1 MTRAHL
7 TGVRTIR
14 ALVASVLIGSVAL
27 PAAATAA
34 GNRISADSATAAP
47 CHRACLER
55 ALRTDLRSYLKAR
68 GKAEHISAAGLSV
81 RFPGARG
88 TIDVAAGTTRVGGK
102 QPVRPSA
109 VWQIGSNTKAFTS
122 VILLQLEAEHRLSI
136 DDTLG
141 KWLPR
146 YQRWS
151 DVTIKRLLNMT
162 SGIPTYDTTLPFLH
176 AYAAHPHRNF
186 TPRALVRYAAPGTPT
201 TGYSYSNTNYVLGE
215 MIIEKA
221 THHSYRHELRA
232 RIIRPLHLRS
242 LYYRSDTYPRS
253 VTRREPAGYFFNK
266 ETPGFSSLMGRD
278 VSRATL
284 SWARGA
290 GGIIATTRAM
300 TVWEHALYGGRLL
313 PAQQEKELLSLVS
326 VKTGKPIKHTTP
338 SDPQGFALGTA
349 QLTTPQT
356 GRIWF
361 YEGETLGFRTLHMY
375 LPKSGVIVAM
385 GLNSQPTVDQIG
397 NLAIS
402 VYNTLKSNGLLRPPG

>member
-1 MTRAHL
+1 MIRAHR
-7 TGVRTIR
+7 TDVRTLR
-14 ALVASVLIGSVAL
+14 ALVASVLIGSVAV

-34 GNRISADSATAAP
+34 VSRAPADSAAAP
-47 CHRACLER
+47 CHRTCLER

-68 GKAEHISAAGLSV
+68 GKAEHISAAGLTV
-81 RFPGARG
+81 RFPGSRG
-88 TIDVAAGTTRVGGK
+88 TLSVAAGTTRVGGK
-102 QPVRPSA
+102 QPVRPTA

-136 DDTLG
+136 NDTLG

-146 YQRWS
+146 YHQWS

-162 SGIPTYDTTLPFLH
+162 SGIPTYDNSLVFLH
-176 AYAAHPHRNF
+176 TYAAHPHRNF
-186 TPRALVRYAAPGTPT
+186 TPRALVRYAVPGAPT

-215 MIIEKA
+215 MIIEKV
-221 THHSYRHELRA
+221 THHTYRHELQA

-242 LYYRSDTYPRS
+242 LHYRSDTYPRS

-266 ETPGFSSLMGRD
+266 KTPGLSSLMGRD
-278 VSRATL
+278 VSRLTL

-290 GGIIATTRAM
+290 GGIIATTHAM
-300 TVWEHALYGGRLL
+300 TVWEHALYGGQLL

-402 VYNTLKSNGLLRPPG
+402 VYDTLKSNGLLRPAA

>member
-1 MTRAHL
+1 MSA
-7 TGVRTIR
+7 
-14 ALVASVLIGSVAL
+14 LIGSLAA

-34 GNRISADSATAAP
+34 VANPRSDSAGSP
-47 CHRACLER
+47 CHRACLAQDLR
-55 ALRTDLRSYLKAR
+55 VDLRTYLRAR
-68 GKAEHISAAGLSV
+68 GAAEHISASSLTV

-88 TIDVAAGTTRVGGK
+88 TISVAAGTTRFGGT
-102 QPVRPSA
+102 QSVRPSS

-136 DDTLG
+136 NDTLG

-146 YQRWS
+146 YQQWS

-162 SGIPTYDTTLPFLH
+162 SGIPTYDNSAGFMRAL
-176 AYAAHPHRNF
+176 AAKPNRYF
-186 TPRALVRYAAPGTPT
+186 TPRALVRYAVSGTPT

-402 VYNTLKSNGLLRPPG
+402 VYITLKSNGLLRPPG

>member
-7 TGVRTIR
+7 TGVRSIR

-27 PAAATAA
+27 PAAAAA
-34 GNRISADSATAAP
+34 SAATGPAAP

-55 ALRTDLRSYLKAR
+55 ALRTDLGSYLRAR
-68 GKAEHISAAGLSV
+68 GAAEHISASSLTV

-88 TIDVAAGTTRVGGK
+88 TINVAAGTTRFGGT
-102 QPVRPSA
+102 QPVRPSS

-136 DDTLG
+136 NDTLG

-146 YQRWS
+146 YKQWS
-151 DVTIKRLLNMT
+151 DVTIERLLNMT
-162 SGIPTYDTTLPFLH
+162 SGIPTYDNSPGFMRTL
-176 AYAAHPHRNF
+176 AANPHRYF
-186 TPRALVRYAAPGTPT
+186 TPRALVRYAVSDTPT

-215 MIIEKA
+215 MIIEKV
-221 THHSYRHELRA
+221 THHSYRHELQA
-232 RIIRPLHLRS
+232 RIIRPLHLHH

-266 ETPGFSSLMGRD
+266 QTPGASALMGRD
-278 VSRATL
+278 VSRTTL

-300 TVWEHALYGGRLL
+300 TVWEHALYGGNLL
-313 PAQQEKELLSLVS
+313 PAQQQKELLSLVS
-326 VKTGKPIKHTTP
+326 IKTGKPIKQTTL
-338 SDPQGFALGTA
+338 SDPQGFGLGTA

-356 GRIWF
+356 GRVWF
-361 YEGETLGFRTLHMY
+361 YEGETLAFRTLHVY
-375 LPKSGVIVAM
+375 LPKSGVIIALA
-385 GLNSQPTVDQIG
+385 LNSQPTVDQIG
-397 NLAIS
+397 NLALA
-402 VYNTLKSNGLLRPPG
+402 VYNTLKSHGLPAVSGRG

>member
-1 MTRAHL
+1 MTRAHIFS
-7 TGVRTIR
+7 TGRAVR
-14 ALVASVLIGSVAL
+14 ALVASALIGSMAL

-34 GNRISADSATAAP
+34 TINPRADSTAGP
-47 CHRACLER
+47 CHRACLTRDLR
-55 ALRTDLRSYLKAR
+55 ADLRTYLKAR
-68 GKAEHISAAGLSV
+68 SSAEHISASSLTV

-88 TIDVAAGTTRVGGK
+88 TVNVAAGTTRIGGT
-102 QPVRPSA
+102 QLVRPGS

-146 YQRWS
+146 YKQWS

-162 SGIPTYDTTLPFLH
+162 SGIPSYDNTLAFLH
-176 AYAAHPHRNF
+176 AFAANPHRNF
-186 TPRALVRYAAPGTPT
+186 TPRALVRYAVPGTPT

-215 MIIEKA
+215 MIIEKV
-221 THHSYRHELRA
+221 THHSYRHELQA
-232 RIIRPLHLRS
+232 RIIRPLHLRN
-242 LYYRSDTYPRS
+242 LWYRSDTYPRS
-253 VTRREPAGYFFNK
+253 VTRREPAGYFSNK
-266 ETPGFSSLMGRD
+266 QIPGFLPLMGRD
-278 VSRATL
+278 VSRTTL

-300 TVWEHALYGGRLL
+300 TVWEHALYGGTLL
-313 PAQQEKELLSLVS
+313 PNRQEKELLSLVS
-326 VKTGKPIKHTTP
+326 VKTGKPIKHTTL

-349 QLTTPQT
+349 QLTTRQT

-375 LPKSGVIVAM
+375 LPQSGVIVAM
-385 GLNSQPTVDQIG
+385 GLNSQPTVDMIG
-397 NLAIS
+397 DLAVT
-402 VYNTLKSNGLLRPPG
+402 VYNTLKSDGVLRAS